1 MILKLYK
8 EKQETGFLK
17 GLGIIIASDFSK
29 LTLET
34 RKEEEMPSKLPTW
47 DSHTQLNSQS
57 NISVIKTTSDMQGL
71 RKFASHLLF
80 LRKLLESV
88 FQKKGISKVGG
99 RSGVHESRN
108 P

>member
-8 EKQETGFLK
+8 EKQETGLLK

-34 RKEEEMPSKLPTW
+34 RKEEEMPPKLPTW

-57 NISVIKTTSDMQGL
+57 NISVIKTSDMQGL

-99 RSGVHESRN
+99 RYGVHETRN